1 MVLIK
6 DYKVIGNN
14 ALVWDGKYFGVGRN
28 PMLTKTWT
36 FKDIYV
42 FYVFS
47 IAVDCFTY
55 IEYNI
60 RHVVYH
66 N

>member
-14 ALVWDGKYFGVGRN
+14 AMVWDGKYFGVGRN
-28 PMLTKTWT
+28 PMLTKMLT
-36 FKDIYV
+36 FTDIYV

-47 IAVDCFTY
+47 IAVYCLTY
-55 IEYNI
+55 IEYKI
-60 RHVVYH
+60 RQQVYH